1 MVVCC
6 ICGIEWMP
14 DSVSFHKFPKSD
26 NIRNRW
32 LAAINKRITN
42 FTLNKHA
49 KICGQHFAL
58 ECFIVTETGKRYL
71 KSYAVPS
78 IFDMPLK
85 KKYIL
90 TQSVRTDEGDLA
102 ITNEEPCSEVTVG
115 TNEVAEDNS
124 QESSVSIVKDPN
136 LTELDTVHSGIFNIS
151 VIKEEVIIEDHNAD
165 QHEIVPNTSH
175 EELHSEIMSVK
186 ENRANGSTTRRQRAT
201 KYGTIHSGIVDIS
214 LVNKELVDAQRATE
228 KCNVLLRK
236 KLKNSQQK
244 CRRLQRKVTFLT
256 LLIKHLQNKMLSQD
270 SAKSL
275 EVNSE

>member
-201 KYGTIHSGIVDIS
+201 KYGTIHRIVHQEWR
-214 LVNKELVDAQRATE
+214 KERNQLITFA
-228 KCNVLLRK
+228 RK
-236 KLKNSQQK
+236 WFANIVYY
-244 CRRLQRKVTFLT
+244 R
-256 LLIKHLQNKMLSQD
+256 
-270 SAKSL
+270 
-275 EVNSE
+275 

>member
-90 TQSVRTDEGDLA
+90 TQSVSTQYFLVLFYIHIVYSFYEN
-102 ITNEEPCSEVTVG
+102 IEVT
-115 TNEVAEDNS
+115 
-124 QESSVSIVKDPN
+124 
-136 LTELDTVHSGIFNIS
+136 IFPSPYACIY
-151 VIKEEVIIEDHNAD
+151 
-165 QHEIVPNTSH
+165 T
-175 EELHSEIMSVK
+175 
-186 ENRANGSTTRRQRAT
+186 
-201 KYGTIHSGIVDIS
+201 
-214 LVNKELVDAQRATE
+214 
-228 KCNVLLRK
+228 C
-236 KLKNSQQK
+236 
-244 CRRLQRKVTFLT
+244 
-256 LLIKHLQNKMLSQD
+256 
-270 SAKSL
+270 
-275 EVNSE
+275 